1 MATRA
6 YPLAR
11 HDAQPW
17 RPTDSSR
24 AAMGGDQLKARF
36 CVLYLNVDWMEV
48 ATTLGMPS
56 WSDGIRPC
64 YTCNALR
71 ECMCELDMVDENSAG
86 NFRENLEDEY
96 YTACERCEVRVELT
110 QPQHSDVC
118 ALLRYDKRDDGLKGL
133 ALRQSVLSV
142 PGLNAG
148 MRLEP
153 SPSLRDVAD
162 FFTMSVFPVQVIFW
176 NVALETLSRHR
187 NPLFDMT
194 LGITPY
200 RVLNADLLH
209 CLYLGV
215 FNVFVGAMI
224 WTLMLSGIWCTP
236 QSNFDDRV
244 KIGVIVFKQ
253 RLDAWYRARRQ
264 AGEKNLT
271 SVSDL
276 TKNMIGDQNDF
287 KCTFKGAEC
296 WYVLRF
302 LLAELQLA
310 GLSPM
315 YVRAGQY
322 LERLINLWNCSDWRL
337 TDEQIRESWLCF
349 RGFIA
354 CTRDEPLLNIPK
366 KHQFFHLLRR
376 LRLSGN
382 PMMFTCWKWEALNK
396 PLKRCCRN
404 VSQASFELTVLNSM
418 GRLLA
423 TCDL

>member
-17 RPTDSSR
+17 RPTDSAR
-24 AAMGGDQLKARF
+24 AAKSGELNARF

-56 WSDGIRPC
+56 WADGIRPC

-71 ECMCELDMVDENSAG
+71 ECMCELDMVDETSAG

-96 YTACERCEVRVELT
+96 YTACERCEVRFELT
-110 QPQHSDVC
+110 KPQHLEVC
-118 ALLRYDKRDDGLKGL
+118 QLLRYDKRDDGLKGL
-133 ALRQSVLSV
+133 ALRQNVLSV

-153 SPSLRDVAD
+153 SPALRDVAD

-187 NPLFDMT
+187 NPLFDIT

-253 RLDAWYRARRQ
+253 RLDAWYRARRT
-264 AGEKNLT
+264 AGEKNIT
-271 SVSDL
+271 SISDL
-276 TKNMIGDQNDF
+276 TKNMIGDQKDF

-322 LERLINLWNCSDWRL
+322 LERLINLWNESMWRL
-337 TDEQIRESWLCF
+337 TDEQIHESWVCF

-354 CTRDEPLLNIPK
+354 CTRHEPLMNIPK

-382 PMMFTCWKWEALNK
+382 PMMFTCWKWEALNT

-404 VSQASFELTVLNSM
+404 VSQHCFELTVLNSM
-418 GRLLA
+418 GRLLE
-423 TCDL
+423 TCNL